1 MPQAYSDQT
10 REAEDTMAEILEN
23 CPVCDGPSAK
33 LGTLG
38 NLEHYRCQDCG
49 IGFNV
54 PVEFKL
60 DDDTTNTIAE
70 ALGLI

>member
-1 MPQAYSDQT
+1 MDISIVETQ
-10 REAEDTMAEILEN
+10 EN
-23 CPVCDGPSAK
+23 CPVCDGPGAL

-38 NLEHYRCQDCG
+38 NLNHYRCQNCG

-60 DDDTTNTIAE
+60 DDDTTSAIAE
-70 ALGLI
+70 VLGLK

>member
-1 MPQAYSDQT
+1 M
-10 REAEDTMAEILEN
+10 EISMIETQEN
-23 CPVCDGPSAK
+23 CPVCDGPGVL

-38 NLEHYRCQDCG
+38 NLNHYRCQDCG

-60 DDDTTNTIAE
+60 DDDTTNAIAE
-70 ALGLI
+70 VLGLK